1 MLNRLKTKFFGY
13 QTSKMRFSL
22 SWPGISS
29 FFSPVTFLSSESQII
44 GIVHEPF
51 WFDAGFLRTQTN
63 KQTTTTRK
71 TRKTGLR
78 RLRTA
83 LFRHIYL
90 FIYLFI
96 HLFIRLSQP
105 MVKGQRIIC
114 KGVLNP
120 IKKQIAYDLMQI
132 LNKKNK
138 SKNILKVTKE
148 FLNPRL

>member
-1 MLNRLKTKFFGY
+1 
-13 QTSKMRFSL
+13 
-22 SWPGISS
+22 
-29 FFSPVTFLSSESQII
+29 
-44 GIVHEPF
+44 
-51 WFDAGFLRTQTN
+51 
-63 KQTTTTRK
+63 
-71 TRKTGLR
+71 
-78 RLRTA
+78 
-83 LFRHIYL
+83 
-90 FIYLFI
+90 
-96 HLFIRLSQP
+96 

>member
-1 MLNRLKTKFFGY
+1 
-13 QTSKMRFSL
+13 MRFSL
-22 SWPGISS
+22 SRRGISS
-29 FFSPVTFLSSESQII
+29 FFSPVTFLSIESQII

-51 WFDAGFLRTQTN
+51 WFDAGFPRTQTN

-96 HLFIRLSQP
+96 YLSIYLFIRLSQP

-114 KGVLNP
+114 KRVLNP

-148 FLNPRL
+148 FLNPRLKKSYIIRATNI